1 MVSAICARWSI
12 LIAQQQAGARRLS
25 PRIGELSQRYMAAG
39 WLTDIEFMI
48 WQDLTNRRLVENLLV
63 SPSDTFFPP
72 LDDAEKSELRAMS
85 EAIDI

>member
-1 MVSAICARWSI
+1 
-12 LIAQQQAGARRLS
+12 
-25 PRIGELSQRYMAAG
+25 MAAG

-63 SPSDTFFPP
+63 SPSDTVFPP